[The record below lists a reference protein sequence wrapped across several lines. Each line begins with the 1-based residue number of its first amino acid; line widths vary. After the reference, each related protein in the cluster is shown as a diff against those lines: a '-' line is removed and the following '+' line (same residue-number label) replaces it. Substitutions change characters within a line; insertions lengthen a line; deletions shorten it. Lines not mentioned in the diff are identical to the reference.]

1 MNNMFFKS
9 GQVSIIMKW
18 QNSWLL
24 GQKSCEAIR
33 IKNSTAYHWKG
44 KKKFFFSF
52 QNEPNGLIKESWK
65 KGSKTQS
72 TCKSHCLPTCK
83 ICQCLDMLIFNF
95 ECVCMCSVAQC
106 VRLFATPWDYVGKD
120 QLLCP
125 WGYLGKN
132 TEEGCHFFFQGGL
145 SDPGIE
151 LASPASAGGFFYHW
165 ATWKALCLILE
176 LYS

>member
-1 MNNMFFKS
+1 MTELLTS
-9 GQVSIIMKW
+9 GSKELW
-18 QNSWLL
+18 
-24 GQKSCEAIR
+24 GYKDQKFY
-33 IKNSTAYHWKG
+33 STSLKRK

-52 QNEPNGLIKESWK
+52 QNEPNDLIKESWK

-95 ECVCMCSVAQC
+95 ECVCMRSVAQC

-132 TEEGCHFFFQGGL
+132 TEEGCHFFLQGGH